1 MKKLK
6 GISLGLCCLTVG
18 SGLMVA
24 QQNPDGTTN
33 PPKVLL
39 TLREFLKP
47 GKQGSLH
54 EKSESSF
61 VRAMQEAKYPT
72 HYFAMN
78 SLSGPTRSLFLVAYG
93 SFADWEKDNDAMM
106 HNTTLAAAFDR
117 AMVADGDLL
126 SGYDQAVW
134 TFDEDDSF
142 RSAVKIE
149 QMRYMELIVF
159 KIKPGH
165 RAEWREIVKLYKDGF
180 AKTPDA
186 HWATFENQ
194 YGRDLGGAY
203 LVAIP
208 MKSLSEVDQ
217 EMQDDQQLRNSL
229 GADGLKKMGELERSA
244 VESVESNLFEFAPK
258 MSYVPDAWV
267 QANPTF
273 WKRTAAVPVKK
284 NVKAGQ

>member
-1 MKKLK
+1 MKKLM
-6 GISLGLCCLTVG
+6 GISLGLCCLTIG

-24 QQNPDGTTN
+24 QQNADGTTN

-39 TLREFLKP
+39 TMREFLKP

-54 EKSESSF
+54 EKSESAF

-78 SLSGPTRSLFLVAYG
+78 SLSGPSRSLFFVAYD

-159 KIKPGH
+159 KVKPGH
-165 RAEWREIVKLYKDGF
+165 RHEWNELVKLYKDGY
-180 AKTPDA
+180 ANIPEA
-186 HWATFENQ
+186 HWATFENE
-194 YGRDLGGAY
+194 YGVGGAY

-208 MKSLSEVDQ
+208 KKSLSEDDA
-217 EMQDDQQLRNSL
+217 EMASGKQFREAM
-229 GADGLKKMGELERSA
+229 GADRLKKLADLEASC

-258 MSYVPDAWV
+258 MSYVPDRWIE
-267 QANPTF
+267 ANPTF
-273 WKRTAAVPVKK
+273 WKSTAAVPVKK